1 MSWEQQFS
9 ELKQQFLK
17 RAADRL
23 DTVDSLIRKLAEAPD
38 DNLILRQI
46 SQQFHWLAGSGGT
59 YGFDDVTQWG
69 TYGEELCDYFIKVA
83 RPVTQDDLDK
93 LSSALVTVRH
103 LFTARLQQ
111 AIVSAA
117 STVDQASTADTVV
130 KQRPATKSAEPGKSM
145 LSPSALA
152 AVETANPQPA
162 AELEVSTPRPATVD
176 PQAIPQDRTY
186 AVLVD
191 GNINDLKTLRQ
202 GLEERGIFAQE
213 HNTFASAKKAI
224 LERLPD
230 VLVLSLPLPDSTGYE
245 LAEIIRAADGGH
257 RTVIIIL
264 GMQSGFL
271 DKVQAIRSGADA
283 FFEYP
288 PDHNEVIQKVFHLLD
303 RDKPEQYKILSV
315 EDDPQMADFIKLTLE
330 SAGYKIQQI
339 SDAHQF
345 ENTFLSF
352 EPDLVL
358 MDVMLGEMTGFE
370 LAKYIRQNDRFATL
384 PIIFLTTQN
393 KLHMHI
399 RSARAGGDEHLVK
412 PVAPQLLIATI
423 AGRLEK
429 ARALK
434 RLIDR
439 DGLTRCL
446 TYGTFMERAQRLAN
460 TENLRSSPAM
470 MMMDIDHMK
479 AINDRHGFAI
489 GDRIISSIGSLLL
502 RGFRN
507 TDMIARYQSDRFV
520 VIIEHLNEQ
529 QLYSLSSQ
537 VLAAIAKATHTTNEG
552 PISVTCSAGLAL
564 LEPQMSLQQWV
575 IDAERALK
583 AAKEQGR
590 NRAVVKPIV
599 QASR

>member
-93 LSSALVTVRH
+93 LSSALETVRH

-111 AIVSAA
+111 AVVSAA
-117 STVDQASTADTVV
+117 STADQASTADSIIKQKPADKFVEPEKTTVLSAV
-130 KQRPATKSAEPGKSM
+130 TAAETAQPATEI
-145 LSPSALA
+145 
-152 AVETANPQPA
+152 
-162 AELEVSTPRPATVD
+162 ELSTPRPATVD
-176 PQAIPQDRTY
+176 PGAIPQDRPY

-191 GNINDLKTLRQ
+191 GNIHNLKGLQQ

-213 HNTFASAKKAI
+213 HNTSGAAKKAI
-224 LERLPD
+224 MDRLPD
-230 VLVLSLPLPDSTGYE
+230 VLILSLPLPDSTGYE
-245 LAEIIRAADGGH
+245 LAEIIRAAEGGH

-288 PDHNEVIQKVFHLLD
+288 PDHSEVIQKVFHLLD

-315 EDDPQMADFIKLTLE
+315 EDDPQMAEFIKLTLE

-345 ENTFLSF
+345 ENAFLSF

-384 PIIFLTTQN
+384 PIVFLTTQN

-489 GDRIISSIGSLLL
+489 GDRVISSIGSLLL

-552 PISVTCSAGLAL
+552 AISVTCSAGLAL

-575 IDAERALK
+575 VDAERALK

>member
-69 TYGEELCDYFIKVA
+69 TYGEELCDYFIKVG
-83 RPVTQDDLDK
+83 RPVTAEDLEK
-93 LSSALVTVRH
+93 LSSALITVRH

-117 STVDQASTADTVV
+117 SSADQASTADTIV
-130 KQRPATKSAEPGKSM
+130 KQK
-145 LSPSALA
+145 
-152 AVETANPQPA
+152 PA
-162 AELEVSTPRPATVD
+162 AKTVPPERTAILLDRPPHQEQPTTVVAQPEVSTPRPATVD
-176 PQAIPQDRTY
+176 PQAIPQDKPY

-191 GNINDLKTLRQ
+191 GNNNLQLLRQ
-202 GLEERGIFAQE
+202 GLEERGVFAEE
-213 HNTFASAKKAI
+213 HNSSASAKKAI

-230 VLVLSLPLPDSTGYE
+230 VLILSLPLPDSTGYE
-245 LAEIIRAADGGH
+245 LAEAIRAVDGGH
-257 RTVIIIL
+257 RTVIIIQ

-288 PDHNEVIQKVFHLLD
+288 ADHTEVIQKVFHLLD

-446 TYGTFMERAQRLAN
+446 TYGTFMERAQRLTN

-479 AINDRHGFAI
+479 AINDRLGFAT
-489 GDRIISSIGSLLL
+489 GDRVISNIGSLLL

-537 VLAAIAKATHTTNEG
+537 VLAAIAKATHSTNEG
-552 PISVTCSAGLAL
+552 PVSVTCSAGIAM
-564 LEPQMSLQQWV
+564 LEPQMNLQQWV
-575 IDAERALK
+575 IDADRALK